1 MFEDEQLLPTRLWV
15 SAGMRA
21 ADVQGV
27 SMTVARKGDPD
38 RGTVLLKLNRLDR
51 TFEVLSQARR
61 DGKPVWLRATGPA
74 PVDEQTADAY
84 IARQVKY
91 DSDLW
96 VVEVDDRHGRPWF
109 DGAVLDL

>member
-1 MFEDEQLLPTRLWV
+1 MFEDEQLLPTGFWV
-15 SAGMRA
+15 SAQIRA
-21 ADVQGV
+21 AGAQGV
-27 SMTVARKGDPD
+27 FMTVARKGDPD

-61 DGKPVWLRATGPA
+61 DGKPVWLRATGPV

-91 DSDLW
+91 DSDVW
-96 VVEVDDRHGRPWF
+96 VVEIEDKQGRHWF
-109 DGAVLDL
+109 DGPVLEV